1 MGAEGAE
8 MAGIPGQPGP
18 SGDVGPQGPMG
29 AAGTQGP
36 VGSVG
41 SWTHYR
47 NFRFGYDS
55 ARIRSSSQSTANE
68 IAAYMAKNP
77 SLQLGIDGTDPG
89 NVALGDQRADAVRGA
104 LIQAGVPSYKI
115 QTGAFGD
122 PQLRR
127 EGRVEVLLSTHLSSS
142 N

>member
-1 MGAEGAE
+1 
-8 MAGIPGQPGP
+8 
-18 SGDVGPQGPMG
+18 MG
-29 AAGTQGP
+29 AAGAQGP

-47 NFRFGYDS
+47 NFRFGYHS
-55 ARIRSSSQSTANE
+55 AQIRASDQSTAND

-77 SLQLGIDGTDPG
+77 SLQIGIDATDPG
-89 NVALGDQRADAVRGA
+89 NQALLGNRRADAVRGA
-104 LIQAGVPSYKI
+104 LVQAGVPSYKI

-122 PQLRR
+122 PQLRSN
-127 EGRVEVLLSTHLSSS
+127 GRVEVLLSTHLRSS